1 LADKNKPAKG
11 GIIYEGNAYNDIEHK
26 KQNKKRR

>member
-1 LADKNKPAKG
+1 LANKHKPEKG
-11 GIIYEGNAYNDIEHK
+11 GIIYEENAYNDIEHK